1 MADKRF
7 REIKGILSDL
17 DDTLYNFSGIQEQA
31 LAETALLAAS
41 CLDVKKEEFLDAYQK
56 GREEIKNK
64 MTGKTAAL
72 HSRLLYCQRA
82 LELLGT
88 NGLSCALELEQCY
101 WDCVIRDMKAK
112 SGVADFFRAARE
124 KGSRTGICSDMTAA
138 IQHRKLRRLE
148 LIPYL
153 DALVTSEETGVE
165 KPAPEMFNRCL
176 EKMGVRAEQCLYIG
190 DDVDKDV
197 KGAIGVG
204 LLPVLIQDEAEPAVI
219 QKEGFLVTGSFKALE
234 RFIKNGTE

>member
-1 MADKRF
+1 
-7 REIKGILSDL
+7 
-17 DDTLYNFSGIQEQA
+17 
-31 LAETALLAAS
+31 
-41 CLDVKKEEFLDAYQK
+41 
-56 GREEIKNK
+56 
-64 MTGKTAAL
+64 
-72 HSRLLYCQRA
+72 
-82 LELLGT
+82 
-88 NGLSCALELEQCY
+88 
-101 WDCVIRDMKAK
+101 
-112 SGVADFFRAARE
+112 
-124 KGSRTGICSDMTAA
+124 MTAA

-219 QKEGFLVTGSFKALE
+219 QKKAFLSLE
-234 RFIKNGTE
+234 VLKR